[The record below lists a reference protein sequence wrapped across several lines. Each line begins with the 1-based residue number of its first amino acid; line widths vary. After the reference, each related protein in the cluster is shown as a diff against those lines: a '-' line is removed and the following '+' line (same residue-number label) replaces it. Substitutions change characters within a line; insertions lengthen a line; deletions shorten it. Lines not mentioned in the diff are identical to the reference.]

1 MVSRQIVSDIE
12 REALQASPGTMLVAG
27 APRQSWD
34 FALPHAI
41 RPPFTSEDLTRRVT
55 VISDSSIHCCPAAV
69 WEPYTRGAIRAWLD
83 RSHHAPV
90 IVLYW
95 NPDTGQLSRVSEQ
108 DEPFLRPLMKVF
120 LDTDGQP
127 TLDNAIHRMLQ
138 ELAAP
143 RVVTRR

>member
-1 MVSRQIVSDIE
+1 
-12 REALQASPGTMLVAG
+12 
-27 APRQSWD
+27 
-34 FALPHAI
+34 
-41 RPPFTSEDLTRRVT
+41 
-55 VISDSSIHCCPAAV
+55 
-69 WEPYTRGAIRAWLD
+69 
-83 RSHHAPV
+83 
-90 IVLYW
+90 LYW

-143 RVVTRR
+143 RVVPTTDN